1 MKAGPILAVVAGV
14 LVNAGVVLVV
24 GYALVVGSM
33 SATLPWKPVKE
44 PFALR
49 PVLDT
54 RAAPCAAGWIAS
66 QDGDAC
72 YQLDQATQVT
82 AEKAAAAAGPSGE
95 WVVEITL
102 NEADGRRFTELTER
116 VHRLP
121 EPRNQLAIVVGG
133 EVISAPAVLEPIP
146 GRTLQISGG
155 FGQTAA
161 AELARRLGGG

>member
-14 LVNAGVVLVV
+14 LVNAVVVLAV
-24 GYALVVGSM
+24 GYATVIGGMTSR
-33 SATLPWKPVKE
+33 LPWKSVTE

-54 RAAPCAAGWIAS
+54 RPAPCAAGWIVS

-72 YQLDQATQVT
+72 YQLGQATQVT
-82 AEKAAAAAGPSGE
+82 AEKATAGFGPSGE
-95 WVVEITL
+95 WIVEITL

-133 EVISAPAVLEPIP
+133 KVISAPAVLEPIP

-155 FGQTAA
+155 FGKTAA
-161 AELARRLGGG
+161 EELARRLGGG